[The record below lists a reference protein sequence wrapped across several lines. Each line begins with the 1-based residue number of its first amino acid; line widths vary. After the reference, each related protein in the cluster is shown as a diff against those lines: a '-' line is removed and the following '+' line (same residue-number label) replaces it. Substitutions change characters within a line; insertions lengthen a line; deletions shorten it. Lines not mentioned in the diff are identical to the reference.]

1 MYVDEYTCVDVWNFG
16 TCGVLMMMMILFI
29 LAIGHKN
36 DSEQKRTRGD
46 KIT

>member
-1 MYVDEYTCVDVWNFG
+1 MWLRCEVQVINDDDDDDDDDNR
-16 TCGVLMMMMILFI
+16 ILFI